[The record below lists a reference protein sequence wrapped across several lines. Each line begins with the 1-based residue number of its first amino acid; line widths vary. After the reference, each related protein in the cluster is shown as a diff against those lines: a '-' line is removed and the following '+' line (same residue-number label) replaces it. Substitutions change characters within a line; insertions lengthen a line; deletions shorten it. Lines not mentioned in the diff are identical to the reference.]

1 MAQEDKYESLEY
13 LCNDFEYA
21 VHLQNNIIS
30 RATGKNFDSK
40 NYKVI
45 REKFLSD
52 SNTKDLLP
60 DFIRTCRDIE
70 EFWQFI
76 KTKFSDKG
84 CYDKRRSFILE
95 SFQDILSY
103 LEEKKFSNGSSL
115 IKLAKVEKVLTI
127 DQELNI
133 LIEEAKERFKNQNDK
148 KIALEKLWDAFER
161 IKTYFDKDKK
171 LSTEQLVILVSTN
184 FDKDFINNEF
194 KELTTIG
201 NTYNIR
207 HHEKGKI
214 IISENKHI
222 EYLFFRMLALL
233 NLCVENIHEKEGK

>member
-13 LCNDFEYA
+13 LRNDFEYA

-30 RATGKNFDSK
+30 RATGKDFDSK
-40 NYKVI
+40 NYKFI
-45 REKFLSD
+45 REKFLTD
-52 SNTKDLLP
+52 INAKDLLP

-70 EFWQFI
+70 QFWQFI
-76 KTKFSDKG
+76 KVKFSDKG
-84 CYDKRRSFILE
+84 CYDQRRSFILE
-95 SFQDILSY
+95 SFQNVLNY
-103 LEEKKFSNGSSL
+103 LEEKKLLNGSTL

-133 LIEEAKERFKNQNDK
+133 LIEEAKERFKNPNDK

-161 IKTYFDKDKK
+161 IKTYIDKDKK
-171 LSTEQLVILVSTN
+171 LSSEQLVMLVSTN

-233 NLCVENIHEKEGK
+233 NLCVENIHEKEGI